1 MVHVLAALRIKEG
14 HLAEFI
20 EIFKANVQNVLREK
34 GCIEYSPAIDL
45 PTEIS
50 TQDIDKN
57 VVTVIEKWESLDAL
71 KDHSVAPHM
80 LAYGEK
86 VKDILENVSLK
97 ILTNA

>member
-20 EIFKANVQNVLREK
+20 EIFKANVPNVLLEK

-57 VVTVIEKWESLDAL
+57 VVTVVEKWESLDAL